1 MSIFSIKKLGVAA
14 AAAAVISFGASTAS
28 AAPEHNW
35 KVQSFWS
42 PGSVNMKVFQR
53 FAKNVGDMSNG
64 RIKITP
70 LPIGAVVGHT
80 ETLDAVAAGILQGHH
95 SGGAYFAGKE
105 PAFQICNELNGA
117 FDNTYQHQLWF
128 EHGGGLALCRELYAK
143 FGAFYVGPVWFGGES
158 MPSKNRLDTVASF
171 KGVKMRS
178 PEGMGASIWR
188 RIGAGVVTLP
198 GSEVF
203 TALERG
209 VIDATD
215 WGTLGMNQD
224 LGYHKIAPFPL
235 YPGFHSAPASEI
247 AINLGIWN
255 KLPADLKAI
264 MVFAVKEFSRDM
276 KQTIE
281 MVDLEAANQAE
292 KQGITLVNWSKEE
305 RGKFRAIAML
315 EWEAWAKKSPM
326 ARKIVDSQVAFLR
339 KLKLIN

>member
-1 MSIFSIKKLGVAA
+1 MSTFSMKKLAVAA
-14 AAAAVISFGASTAS
+14 AAAAVISLPASTAS
-28 AAPEHNW
+28 AAPEHVW
-35 KVQSFWS
+35 KLQSFWS
-42 PGSVNMKVFQR
+42 PGTVNMKVFER
-53 FAKNVGDMSNG
+53 FATNVAAMSNG

-105 PAFQICNELNGA
+105 PAFQICNEMNGA

-128 EHGGGLALCRELYAK
+128 EHGGGLELCRELYAK
-143 FGAFYVGPVWFGGES
+143 FGGFYVGPVWFGGES

-235 YPGFHSAPASEI
+235 YPGFHSAPACEVV
-247 AINLGIWN
+247 INMGIWN
-255 KLPADLKAI
+255 KLAPDLQAI

-281 MVDLEAANQAE
+281 MVDLEAATAAE
-292 KQGITLVNWSKEE
+292 KQGVTLVNWSKEE
-305 RGKFRAIAML
+305 RRKFRKIAME
-315 EWEAWAKKSPM
+315 EWEVWANKSPM

-339 KLKLIN
+339 KLKLID